1 MSSFQSLEEHIS
13 ILSSFRSR
21 GANGIEAGN
30 GSQESESYVAIPL
43 ASSGSGGNSACQYS
57 GGSGGG
63 GGGGQ
68 TKQMIGWR
76 GLHTSRAVQSSARGN
91 EANYYEE
98 AAARGLII

>member
-57 GGSGGG
+57 GGGTNKTNDQVAGFAY
-63 GGGGQ
+63 Q
-68 TKQMIGWR
+68 PCCAI
-76 GLHTSRAVQSSARGN
+76 
-91 EANYYEE
+91 
-98 AAARGLII
+98 

>member
-43 ASSGSGGNSACQYS
+43 ASGGSGGNSACQYS
-57 GGSGGG
+57 GGGGG
-63 GGGGQ
+63 TNKTNDQVAGFAYQ
-68 TKQMIGWR
+68 PCCAI
-76 GLHTSRAVQSSARGN
+76 
-91 EANYYEE
+91 
-98 AAARGLII
+98 

>member
-43 ASSGSGGNSACQYS
+43 ASDGRGGNSACQYS
-57 GGSGGG
+57 GSGGG
-63 GGGGQ
+63 GGGTNKTNDQVAGFAYQ
-68 TKQMIGWR
+68 PCCAI
-76 GLHTSRAVQSSARGN
+76 
-91 EANYYEE
+91 
-98 AAARGLII
+98 

>member
-63 GGGGQ
+63 GGTNKTNDQVAGFAYQ
-68 TKQMIGWR
+68 PCCAI
-76 GLHTSRAVQSSARGN
+76 
-91 EANYYEE
+91 
-98 AAARGLII
+98 

>member
-57 GGSGGG
+57 GGGGG
-63 GGGGQ
+63 TNKTNDQVAGFAYQ
-68 TKQMIGWR
+68 PCCAI
-76 GLHTSRAVQSSARGN
+76 
-91 EANYYEE
+91 
-98 AAARGLII
+98 

>member
-43 ASSGSGGNSACQYS
+43 ASGGSGGNSACQYS
-57 GGSGGG
+57 GSGGG
-63 GGGGQ
+63 GTNKTNDQVAGFAYQ
-68 TKQMIGWR
+68 PCCAI
-76 GLHTSRAVQSSARGN
+76 
-91 EANYYEE
+91 
-98 AAARGLII
+98 